1 MAKATKLPSGNWNMY
16 VYVGRDEN
24 GKKIMKSFTA
34 PSKREVELLAAQY
47 KAAIPKNGSMLLRE
61 AYTKYCDSRRHILS
75 GSTMKEYAR
84 IAKSSKYPIMD
95 MDVNEI
101 TTHDIQSAVDNMS
114 RAHSPKTVRN
124 HYGLLSSVLK
134 TYRPDTAFHIT
145 LPKNQS
151 QDVYIPEPDTI
162 RRLYYLLQDSWLFVP
177 FLLASQCGLRAS
189 EIAGLQYRHIKPDRI
204 LVHQARVASEDGE
217 YIKGTKTK
225 SGKREVF
232 CSAHVIEALGKGK
245 ATDFVVKES
254 AWKISDGW
262 GDFMRKHPEEQ
273 YFSFHKLRHYFAS
286 HALLL
291 GIPKKYVADMMG
303 HKSEHMLDEIYEH
316 VFKTAQTQFGTQ
328 LIAAGDRFFEEL

>member
-1 MAKATKLPSGNWNMY
+1 MAKAERLPSGNWRIR
-16 VYVGRDEN
+16 VYAGKDEN
-24 GKKIMKSFTA
+24 GKDIRKSFTG
-34 PSKREVELLAAQY
+34 STKREVELLAAQFV
-47 KAAIPKNGSMLLRE
+47 ADIPKGGSMTLRA
-61 AYTKYCDSRRHILS
+61 AYTRYCDSRRNVLS
-75 GSTMKEYAR
+75 GSTMREYAR
-84 IAKSSKYPIMD
+84 IAKSSTYPIMD
-95 MDVNEI
+95 MDI
-101 TTHDIQSAVDNMS
+101 ASLTTDNIQRAVDHMA

-134 TYRPDTAFHIT
+134 TYRPNAAFQIT
-145 LPKNQS
+145 LPKRQS

-162 RRLYYLLQDSWLFVP
+162 RRLYYLLQGSWLFVP

-189 EIAGLQYRHIKPDRI
+189 EIAGLQYRHVQPDRI
-204 LVHQARVASEDGE
+204 LVRQARVASENGE

-225 SGKREVF
+225 SGRREVR
-232 CSAHVIEALGKGK
+232 CSAHVIEALGTGK
-245 ATDFVVKES
+245 ATEFVVKQS
-254 AWKISDGW
+254 AWQISDGW

-316 VFKTAQTQFGTQ
+316 VFKTAQSQFGDQ
-328 LIAAGDRFFEEL
+328 LAAAGDRFFDEL